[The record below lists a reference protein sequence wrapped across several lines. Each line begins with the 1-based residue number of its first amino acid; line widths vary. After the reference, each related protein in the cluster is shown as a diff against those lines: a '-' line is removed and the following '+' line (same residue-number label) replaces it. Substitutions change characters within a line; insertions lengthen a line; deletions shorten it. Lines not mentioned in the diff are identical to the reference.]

1 MDSLPL
7 KIDFINFYFLKM
19 DSVRQNKISR
29 LLLKETGEIF
39 QRESFRLFNGAMI
52 TVTEVRA
59 SADLS
64 VAKIYLSLFSTINNP
79 QELIDKV
86 NENKSKI
93 RFELGKRVKNQL
105 RKVPE
110 LIFYIDDSLDKME
123 RIEKLLK
130 GEDPDKKQY
139 RFIK

>member
-1 MDSLPL
+1 
-7 KIDFINFYFLKM
+7 M